1 MPKLKLCWIITILV
15 LQSPCI
21 VIAQHIDKEFE
32 KKEIISSKHWLDIDY
47 VGDGQIGHKLD
58 IHLPEKKKKKY
69 PVVICIYGSA
79 FFSNHSKSATFSEG
93 IGQALL
99 NAGYAVVTINHRA
112 SSDDIFPAQIQDV
125 KAAIRF
131 IRANAVSFSL
141 DTSFIGITGWS
152 SGGHL
157 AAFAGSSNG
166 VKYFELEG
174 DTIDI
179 EGSLGAHNELSSHV
193 DAVVD
198 WYGPTNFLI
207 MDECGSSIKHDD
219 ENSPESLLIGGA
231 IQSNKNTCRLA
242 DPATYIN
249 SYSAPFLI
257 IHGDKDPLVPYC
269 QSEYLFSRLKEDKIN
284 AEFITVDGGKHGPGV
299 LIPKYFQKMI
309 FFFDEQRKEKQ
320 EN

>member
-1 MPKLKLCWIITILV
+1 MPKLKICWIITWIV
-15 LQSPCI
+15 LQLPLI
-21 VIAQHIDKEFE
+21 VNAQHIDNEFE
-32 KKEIISSKHWLDIDY
+32 KRKIISSKHWLDIDY
-47 VGDGQIGHKLD
+47 VGDGHIGHKLD
-58 IHLPEKKKKKY
+58 IHLPENKKKKY

-79 FFSNHSKSATFSEG
+79 FFSNHSKSATFSKG

-141 DTSFIGITGWS
+141 DKSFVGITGWS

-157 AAFAGSSNG
+157 AAFAGASNS
-166 VKYFELEG
+166 VNYFELEG

-179 EGSLGAHNELSSHV
+179 EGGLGAHIELSSHV

-207 MDECGSSIKHDD
+207 MDECGSSMKHND
-219 ENSPESLLIGGA
+219 EKSPESLLVGGA

-242 DPATYIN
+242 DPATYISSN
-249 SYSAPFLI
+249 SAPFLI

-269 QSEYLFSRLKEDKIN
+269 QSEHLYRSLKEDNID
-284 AEFITVDGGKHGPGV
+284 AELITVDGGKHGPGV
-299 LIPKYFQKMI
+299 LIPKYFQQMI
-309 FFFDEQRKEKQ
+309 FFFDEQRNEK
-320 EN
+320 